1 VKSLRILLGFLLL
14 CVACSSQPSGV
25 AQSPTPT
32 ESTTPTPSPQPSPTD
47 AQPEPFRPAPG
58 TPIPRKPAELA
69 KALVKVTDALKI
81 SLDDWV
87 ANGDIYR
94 RAPKLIVYQTL
105 YQQRIY
111 RLMAR
116 NEKLGDRTMAKLS
129 GNLERFA
136 RGTVTAGRRLRSLVR
151 PVDADSEFLTQRPE
165 PAGNLLR
172 YYKKAERRF
181 DVDWEVLAAINY
193 VETKFGRVKSASY
206 AGAQG
211 PMQFLP
217 STWDAYGMGGD
228 IHDPHDAILGAANYL
243 AASGAP
249 QDYRGALYAYN
260 PAEEYVDAIWLYAKQ
275 IFRSPRNYFA
285 YYNWQV
291 FVITTEGEERLT
303 GPGR

>member
-1 VKSLRILLGFLLL
+1 MTRSVAFVLPLL
-14 CVACSSQPSGV
+14 VACSSQPTTVVS
-25 AQSPTPT
+25 QDPTPSVT
-32 ESTTPTPSPQPSPTD
+32 ATPTPSPLPSPTD
-47 AQPEPFRPAPG
+47 AEPEPFKPAPG
-58 TPIPRKPAELA
+58 TPIPREPGKLA
-69 KALVKVTDALKI
+69 AALEKVTDALKE
-81 SLDDWV
+81 SLDEWV
-87 ANGDIYR
+87 EDGDIYI
-94 RAPKLIVYQTL
+94 RAPKIVVWQTL

-111 RLMAR
+111 RLLAR
-116 NEKLGDRTMAKLS
+116 REKLGDAVLDRLS

-151 PVDADSEFLTQRPE
+151 AVDPDTEFKTQRPE

-172 YYKKAERRF
+172 YYKKAQRRF
-181 DVDWEVLAAINY
+181 DVVWEILAAVNY

-243 AASGAP
+243 HASGAP
-249 QDYRGALYAYN
+249 GDYRKALYAYN
-260 PAEEYVDAIWLYAKQ
+260 PADEYVDAILLYAKQ
-275 IFRSPRNYFA
+275 IFRAPRNYFA
-285 YYNWQV
+285 YFNWQV